1 MATVIWSD
9 PALEDL
15 ERILD
20 YISLDNPEAAQEVV
34 TQILSYVEQLESHP
48 QLGKRIESITGESY
62 RQLIYRPCKMIYRID
77 DEFIYILHVQRL
89 ETTHYW

>member
-1 MATVIWSD
+1 MASVIWSG

-20 YISLDNPEAAQEVV
+20 YISLDNPEAAQDVAG
-34 TQILSYVEQLESHP
+34 QILSYVEQIESHP
-48 QLGKRIESITGESY
+48 LLGKRIESVTGETY
-62 RQLIYRPCKMIYRID
+62 RQLIYRPCKIIYRVD
-77 DEFIYILHVQRL
+77 DETIYILHVQRL

>member
-1 MATVIWSD
+1 MASIIWSG

-20 YISLDNPEAAQEVV
+20 YISLDNPEAAQDVV
-34 TQILSYVEQLESHP
+34 TQVLNYIEQIESHP
-48 QLGKRIESITGESY
+48 HLGKQIERITGETY
-62 RQLIYRPCKMIYRID
+62 RQLIYRPCKIIYRVD
-77 DEFIYILHVQRL
+77 DETIYILHIQRL

>member
-77 DEFIYILHVQRL
+77 DECIYILHVQRL